1 MFGIMARAL
10 LPMRTLNLQNG
21 NTTMLTAI
29 NSSKTRTDPYFNH
42 IVEFEFYYVT
52 AKDPD
57 FD

>member
-1 MFGIMARAL
+1 MARAL

-29 NSSKTRTDPYFNH
+29 NSFKTRIDPYLNH
-42 IVEFEFYYVT
+42 IAVFEFYYVT